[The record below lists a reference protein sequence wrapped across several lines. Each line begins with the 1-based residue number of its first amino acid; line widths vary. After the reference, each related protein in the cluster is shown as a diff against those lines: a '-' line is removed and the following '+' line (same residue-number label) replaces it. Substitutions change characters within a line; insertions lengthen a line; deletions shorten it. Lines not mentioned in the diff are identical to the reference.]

1 MNILRGISR
10 WFLAIIISLSLA
22 VWFTVSVLLST
33 VFDADALKGWTAS
46 SGIYD
51 KVLGQAI
58 TVSASQGAASKE
70 DLQKALDATFTPGY
84 LKQNSELMF
93 DATYDWINGKAQNIE
108 FTIPVKEKRAEY
120 SANLQKILEAKFA
133 GLPQCATRIP
143 PNAENPTC
151 IPQGLTA
158 QKLAQQASQIPESS
172 DFLRESFTP
181 ESFNKQ
187 FVNIPEFPSLPQ
199 IVSNMRTLSVVLPIV
214 IVVCAGLYVLASDS
228 KLRGLSRV
236 GRQICLQGMV
246 FTALGGLLWYLG
258 PTADISALQNVD
270 ASQSSLINPLFQKA
284 IADVGRVIMLFG
296 SPVAAIGGAAWLT
309 AFVIRRKQSQQPPAT
324 YKPPTT
330 LPPTHPTSPL

>member
-1 MNILRGISR
+1 MNILRGVSR
-10 WFLAIIISLSLA
+10 WLLAAIISLSLA
-22 VWFTVSVLLST
+22 AWFTVGVLLST
-33 VFDADALKGWTAS
+33 VFDANALKGWAAS

-51 KVLGQAI
+51 KVLSQAI
-58 TVSASQGAASKE
+58 TVSAGQGAASKE

-143 PNAENPTC
+143 PSAENPTC

-199 IVSNMRTLSVVLPIV
+199 VVSTMRTLSVVLPIV
-214 IVVCAGLYVLASDS
+214 VVLCAGLYVLVSDG
-228 KLRGLSRV
+228 KLRGLGRV
-236 GRQICLQGMV
+236 GRQICLQGAI
-246 FTALGGLLWYLG
+246 FTVLGGIMWYFG
-258 PTADISALQNVD
+258 PTADISAVQNVD
-270 ASQSSLINPLFQKA
+270 ANQFSLINPLFQKA
-284 IADVGRVIMLFG
+284 IADVGRVIVLFG
-296 SPVAAIGGAAWLT
+296 SPVAVIGGGAWLA
-309 AFVIRRKQSQQPPAT
+309 AFLIRRKQSQQPPT
-324 YKPPTT
+324 YKPPAT
-330 LPPTHPTSPL
+330 LPPTHPKSPL